1 MPTKKKKISKNKAGL
16 IILYFSGLILSL
28 STALP
33 AFIQSNFL
41 NQFVGLGS
49 IGLFFIAA
57 NVLTI
62 LFILLFP
69 KLIKKFSNFFL
80 SKTILL
86 MYALSLVCLSRASS
100 PISALVSF
108 ILMTI
113 SSNLLFITLDVL
125 VESFS
130 ENSSTGKT
138 RAIYFTFIN
147 LGWIMAPSLSGY
159 LINIGEYQLPF
170 LVAAFL
176 TVPIFFIFISQSKRL
191 KDKISYSPKK
201 LPTVIK
207 EIWRNKNLRGIFF
220 IAILLQIFYSTA
232 VVYVPIYLHQTLNMG
247 WESLG
252 IIFSIM
258 LVPFVI
264 VEIPAGIIA
273 DKYLG
278 EKELLCA
285 GFAILAIS
293 LFLFFHIKTNLFW
306 VWAGVLFFS
315 RIGAALIESMRETYF
330 FKIIDAKD
338 VGHIN
343 VFRTATP
350 LGYIIGSGI
359 ALLILLF
366 SPLNYLFL
374 IMAIIMLSGI
384 GFAASIRDTK

>member
-130 ENSSTGKT
+130 KNSSTGRT
-138 RAIYFTFIN
+138 RTIYFTFIN
-147 LGWIMAPSLSGY
+147 LGWILAPSLSSY
-159 LINIGEYQLPF
+159 LIGIGEYRLPF

-176 TVPIFFIFISQSKRL
+176 NVPIFLVFLFQSKRL
-191 KDKISYSPKK
+191 KDKTAYSRKK
-201 LPTVIK
+201 LSTVIR
-207 EIWRNKNLRGIFF
+207 EIRQNKNLRGIFF
-220 IAILLQIFYSTA
+220 VAILLQIFYSTA
-232 VVYVPIYLHQTLNMG
+232 VVYIPIYLHQNLGIG

-252 IIFSIM
+252 LMFSVM
-258 LVPFVI
+258 LIPFVI

-278 EKELLCA
+278 EKELLFA
-285 GFAILAIS
+285 GFLILTLS
-293 LFLFFHIKTNLFW
+293 LFLFFYIKTNLFL
-306 VWAGVLFFS
+306 VWISVLFFS
-315 RIGAALIESMRETYF
+315 RIGAALVESMRETYF
-330 FKIIDAKD
+330 FKIVDVKDID
-338 VGHIN
+338 HIN

-350 LGYIIGSGI
+350 LGYIIGSGL
-359 ALLILLF
+359 ALLILSV

-374 IMAIIMLSGI
+374 AVAAVMLSGI
-384 GFAASIRDTK
+384 LFTASLRDTK

>member
-130 ENSSTGKT
+130 KNSSTGRT
-138 RAIYFTFIN
+138 RTIYFTFIN
-147 LGWIMAPSLSGY
+147 LGWILAPSLSSY
-159 LINIGEYQLPF
+159 LIGIGEYRLPF

-176 TVPIFFIFISQSKRL
+176 NVPIFLVFLFQSKRL
-191 KDKISYSPKK
+191 KDKTAYSRKK
-201 LPTVIK
+201 LSTVIR
-207 EIWRNKNLRGIFF
+207 EIRQNKNLRGIFF
-220 IAILLQIFYSTA
+220 VAILLQIFYSTA
-232 VVYVPIYLHQTLNMG
+232 VVYIPIYLHQNLGIG

-252 IIFSIM
+252 LMFSVM
-258 LVPFVI
+258 LIPFVI

-278 EKELLCA
+278 EKELLFA
-285 GFAILAIS
+285 GFLILTLS
-293 LFLFFHIKTNLFW
+293 LFLFFYIKTNLFL
-306 VWAGVLFFS
+306 VWISVLFFS
-315 RIGAALIESMRETYF
+315 RIGAALVESMRETYF
-330 FKIIDAKD
+330 FKIVDVKDID
-338 VGHIN
+338 HIN